1 MSSLKDS
8 LTVHEQEHNAF
19 LREQWDV
26 LDHFPLSFAQQRIWF
41 LEELNPGLPTYNMSV
56 SVDVHGRLSIPA
68 LKAAFRRLMGRH
80 ESLRTSFRVREGQP
94 VQIVWAEEEVQIPFL
109 LVDLRELGAECESD
123 PRDTASAQ
131 KVETQRLTARE
142 FAEPFHLADAPL
154 LRVQLLWLGTNAYK
168 MLLTMHHIVSDGW
181 SMSVL
186 VRDLG
191 RLYEA
196 ELSGSLAV
204 LPDLPIQ
211 YADYAVW
218 QRQRIAAG
226 LLDEQLEY
234 WKKKL
239 AGLPA
244 LELPTDHARSA
255 SSSQRGARTRVE
267 IGPELTARIN
277 STSREESL
285 TVHMLLLAAW
295 ATLLGR
301 YSRQN
306 DLAIGT
312 PVANRVDGQTDHL
325 IGFFVNMLMLRSH
338 LSGHLTVRELLR
350 QIKSTALE
358 AYDHQELPF
367 DRLVEE
373 LQPKRHGSE
382 TPLAQAAFVLQ
393 NIHVPELSAGGL
405 QLRAETRHTTTAKF
419 HLLLDLFEE
428 DGKMAG
434 TLEYATDLFESATA
448 ERLARLYKRV
458 LEQIVDSPSRRLD
471 EIHLLTQEEEEHLL
485 AAWPFV
491 PVAGEGV
498 GLHEAFREQA
508 LLKPDAIALSWEE
521 QHLSYAELNRRASR
535 LAHYLHKLGVTAG
548 TLTGICLDRTPE
560 FVIAILA
567 VLKAGSAYVPLDPAY
582 PVERLKFMIED
593 AGMSA
598 IILQESIAEKL
609 EAGPHMVCLERDQ
622 MLIERESE
630 AEFPA
635 TGTDPNELAY
645 VIYTSG
651 STGRPKGVMVTHHN
665 AWRLLKTTEPL
676 FEFGADDVWSLFHSF
691 AFDFSVW
698 EMWGALLHGGRL
710 ALASYWTAR
719 SFDDFHQLLEAEQV
733 TVLNQTPSAFR
744 QLMQVSL
751 AEVRPAGALRYVI
764 FGGEA
769 LDMAS
774 LHPWF
779 MRCGEDWP
787 ALINM
792 YGITE
797 TTVHVSFRRIR
808 AADCAGGKSL
818 IGPPIPDLQMYLL
831 DDCMQIVPA
840 GMPGEPYVSG
850 DGLARGYLNRPE
862 LTAEKFL
869 PDPFSGKPGARTY
882 RSGDLARRTVD
893 GDVEYLGRVDEQVKI
908 RGFRI
913 ELGEIEAVLRQHAK
927 VREGAVVA
935 FQDAQ
940 LGTRLAAYVA
950 PRGLAEDETIHE
962 IRQWGVERWQT
973 VFDTVY
979 NKSNT
984 PGDSSF
990 NVAGWNSSYTQ
1001 QPIAAE
1007 EMREW
1012 VERTV
1017 ERILSLRPRRV
1028 LEIGCG
1034 TGLLLSRIL
1043 PHCERYHG
1051 RDVSGTAIR
1060 QLTKSGILEKYPQL
1074 TLTQA
1079 AADDFS
1085 GLEGDKFD
1093 TVIMNSTVQYFPDAA
1108 YFEKVLEGVLPHV
1121 DEGGNFFLGDLRNL
1135 DWLEAFHFSLE
1146 LYKSGPDHDKAELQR
1161 RAVHSA
1167 RNEAELA
1174 ISPKFFHAFQV
1185 KHPGTRSVQSLL
1197 KRAVFANEMTCFRYD
1212 VVLHVGRAEMPK
1224 LDYEVIDW
1232 EQEDLT
1238 VESLQRALQSC
1249 DRDALLI
1256 TGIRNSRVC
1265 EEMETL
1271 RALGAAETSLAGD
1284 RKKGVDPERLCA
1296 LGESLGFTP
1305 MPLLPPEPPERY
1317 QVLYWKRRQ
1326 DAELWTMPEQ
1336 KPLSIKEEPSRYTNA
1351 PVSPPDDLI
1360 PELRE
1365 YLQEKLPDYMVPSQF
1380 ILLWSL
1386 PLTVNGKVDR
1396 RALPH
1401 PGEISAELAEGHVEA
1416 QTATEKQLVTIWED
1430 VLRLTGVGTNHNFF
1444 TDLGG
1449 HSLLA
1454 TQVIARIRSACQ
1466 VELPLQA
1473 IFEHPRIAA
1482 LAHEVERVRA
1492 RPNVK
1497 RVAPP
1502 LVRAARGEEIP
1513 LSFAQQRL
1521 WFLDQLTP
1529 NAATYN
1535 VPACLSLH
1543 GKLDAEAL
1551 EQALRILVERHE
1563 ILRTTFA
1570 AMQGR
1575 PVQRIGAVPE
1585 RLLQVIDLRELPEQ
1599 ERDARAVELAVK
1611 EANTPFN
1618 LRSGPLLRCTLVG
1631 VREREHL
1638 LLLTMHHIVSDGFS
1652 IDVIASEMAEVYT
1665 ALRQKRAPHL
1675 QELPVQYADYAIW
1688 QRLWMQGETLGEH
1701 VEYWRKALADL
1712 EQLEL
1717 PTDFSRSRHNGRE
1730 ESKFVHFEICET
1742 LTAGI
1747 RELCDRSSVTTF
1759 VVLLAALQLL
1769 LSRWSDQDDVAVGA
1783 VIANRTRTEIE
1794 GLVGFFVNT
1803 LVLRAN
1809 LARPQT
1815 FAELLCQVSETV
1827 LGAYAHQELP
1837 FETIVEE
1844 LRPERVAGRN
1854 PFFQVMLALQ
1864 NVRGLKLDLPGL
1876 TVQERPDIL
1885 RRPGKF
1891 EMSWEFRED
1900 AGRIWGN
1907 VEYAPGLFAASTVA
1921 RMTESFLLI
1930 LEQMASHPEQRLS
1943 ETFLDRDAVP

>member
-1 MSSLKDS
+1 MSCLKDGF
-8 LTVHEQEHNAF
+8 TTHEQERGAF
-19 LREQWDV
+19 LRERWED
-26 LDHFPLSFAQQRIWF
+26 LDYFPLSFAQQRIWF

-56 SVDVHGRLSIPA
+56 CVDVQGRLSVPA
-68 LKAAFRRLMGRH
+68 LTAAFRNLLVRH
-80 ESLRTSFRVREGQP
+80 ESLRTSLHLREGQP
-94 VQIVWAEEEVQIPFL
+94 VQIIWAEEDVQIPFS
-109 LVDLRELGAECESD
+109 LVDLREHRKKRNDLRGLGPEQEAE
-123 PRDTASAQ
+123 
-131 KVETQRLTARE
+131 VQRLLARE
-142 FAEPFHLADAPL
+142 SAKSFHLGRAPL
-154 LRVQLLWLGTNAYK
+154 LRVQLLWLDENAYK
-168 MLLTMHHIVSDGW
+168 MLLTMHHIISDGW

-186 VRDLG
+186 VQDLG
-191 RLYEA
+191 RFYEA
-196 ELSGSLAV
+196 ELSGRSAV
-204 LPDLPIQ
+204 LPELPVQ

-218 QRQRIAAG
+218 QRQRLAAG

-239 AGLPA
+239 AGLPT

-255 SSSQRGARTRVE
+255 ASSLRGARTKVE
-267 IGPELTARIN
+267 IGPELTASIN
-277 STSREESL
+277 SASREESL
-285 TVHMLLLAAW
+285 TVHMLLLAAL

-312 PVANRVDGQTDHL
+312 PVANRMDGQTDHL
-325 IGFFVNMLMLRSH
+325 IGFFVNMLVLRTK
-338 LSGHLTVRELLR
+338 LSGHLTVRELLQ
-350 QIKSTALE
+350 QIRSTALE

-373 LQPKRHGSE
+373 LQPERQGSQ
-382 TPLAQAAFVLQ
+382 TPLASAAFVLQ
-393 NIHVPELSAGGL
+393 NIHLPELSAGGL

-419 HLLLDLFEE
+419 QLLLDLKEK
-428 DGKMAG
+428 DGKIAG

-448 ERLARLYKRV
+448 ECLARLYKRV
-458 LEQIVDSPSRRLD
+458 LEQIADSPSRRLD

-485 AAWPFV
+485 TAWPYV
-491 PVAGEGV
+491 QMAGEGIC
-498 GLHEAFREQA
+498 LHEAFREQA
-508 LLKPDAIALSWEE
+508 LRRPDAIALSWEE
-521 QHLSYAELNRRASR
+521 QRLSYAELNRRANR
-535 LAHYLHKLGVTAG
+535 LAHYLHKLGVTRG

-560 FVIAILA
+560 LVIAILA

-582 PVERLKFMIED
+582 PAERLKFMIED

-598 IILQESIAEKL
+598 LILQESVAEKL
-609 EAGPHMVCLERDQ
+609 GAGPRLVCLERDHG
-622 MLIERESE
+622 LIERESDTE
-630 AEFPA
+630 RPS
-635 TGTDPNELAY
+635 TGAGPHELAY

-651 STGRPKGVMVTHHN
+651 STGQPKGVMVTHYN
-665 AWRLLKTTEPL
+665 VWRLLKTMELL

-698 EMWGALLHGGRL
+698 ELWGALLHGGRL

-719 SFDDFHQLLEAEQV
+719 SFDDFHELLASEQV

-751 AEVRPAGALRYVI
+751 AKEKCASMLRYVI

-774 LHPWF
+774 LYPWF
-779 MRCGEDWP
+779 LRCGVDRP

-797 TTVHVSFRRIR
+797 TTVHVSFRRVR
-808 AADCAGGKSL
+808 VADCASGKSL

-831 DDCMQIVPA
+831 DDCMQMVPA
-840 GMPGEPYVSG
+840 GVPGELYVSG

-869 PDPFSGKPGARTY
+869 PDPFSGRPGMRAY
-882 RSGDLARRTVD
+882 RSGDLARRTVN

-913 ELGEIEAVLRQHAK
+913 ELGEIEAVLRRHEK

-935 FQDAQ
+935 FQDAH
-940 LGTRLAAYVA
+940 LGTRLAAYVV
-950 PRGLAEDETIHE
+950 PRGPAEDETIHE

-979 NKSNT
+979 DKPNASSD
-984 PGDSSF
+984 PSF
-990 NVAGWNSSYTQ
+990 NVAGWDSSYTQ

-1017 ERILSLRPRRV
+1017 ERILALCPQRV

-1051 RDVSGTAIR
+1051 CDVSGTAIR
-1060 QLTKSGILEKYPQL
+1060 QLKKSGILERHPHL

-1079 AADDFS
+1079 AANDFS
-1085 GLEGDKFD
+1085 GLEGEKFD
-1093 TVIMNSTVQYFPDAA
+1093 TVILNSTVQYFPDAA

-1121 DEGGNFFLGDLRNL
+1121 EERGKIFLGDLRNL
-1135 DWLEAFHFSLE
+1135 DWLEAFHFSVE
-1146 LYKSGPDHDKAELQR
+1146 LYKAGPDHDKAELQR
-1161 RAVHSA
+1161 RAARSA
-1167 RNEAELA
+1167 LNEAELA
-1174 ISPKFFHAFQV
+1174 VSPKFFHAFQA
-1185 KHPGTRSVQSLL
+1185 KHSGIGSVQSLL
-1197 KRAVFANEMTCFRYD
+1197 KRAVFANEMSCFRYD
-1212 VVLHVGRAEMPK
+1212 VVLHVGCAATPR
-1224 LDYEVIDW
+1224 LDYGVVDW

-1238 VESLQRALQSC
+1238 VESLPRALQSC
-1249 DRDALLI
+1249 DREALLI
-1256 TGIRNSRVC
+1256 TRVPNSRVC
-1265 EEMETL
+1265 KEMETV
-1271 RALGAAETSLAGD
+1271 RALSQTETSPATNC
-1284 RKKGVDPERLCA
+1284 KKGVDPERLCA
-1296 LGESLGFTP
+1296 LGEALGFTA
-1305 MPLLPPEPPERY
+1305 MPLLPPELPERY
-1317 QVLYWKRRQ
+1317 HVLFWKRRQ
-1326 DAELWTMPEQ
+1326 DAELWMMPEQ
-1336 KPLSIKEEPSRYTNA
+1336 EPVLITEEPGRYTNA

-1365 YLQEKLPDYMVPSQF
+1365 YLQEKLPDYMLPSQF

-1401 PGEISAELAEGHVEA
+1401 PGEVSAKLAEGHVEA

-1454 TQVIARIRSACQ
+1454 TQVIARIRSECQ
-1466 VELPLQA
+1466 VELPLQT

-1482 LAHEVERVRA
+1482 LAREVERAHA
-1492 RPNVK
+1492 RPNGK
-1497 RVAPP
+1497 RAAPP

-1529 NAATYN
+1529 NRATYN
-1535 VPACLSLH
+1535 VPACLSMR
-1543 GKLDAEAL
+1543 GELDAESL
-1551 EQALRILVERHE
+1551 EKALRILVERHE

-1570 AMQGR
+1570 APQGR
-1575 PVQRIGAVPE
+1575 PVQKIGVTPK
-1585 RLLQVIDLRELPEQ
+1585 RLLHVIDLGELPEQ
-1599 ERDARAVELAVK
+1599 ERDEKAMELAVK
-1611 EANTPFN
+1611 EANTPFD
-1618 LRSGPLLRCTLVG
+1618 LRSGPLLRCTLVR

-1652 IDVIASEMAEVYT
+1652 IDVIASETAEAYT
-1665 ALRQKRAPHL
+1665 ALRKGRMPHMK
-1675 QELPVQYADYAIW
+1675 ELPVQYADYAIW
-1688 QRLWMQGETLGEH
+1688 QRQWMQGETLREH
-1701 VEYWRKALADL
+1701 VEYWRKTLAGL
-1712 EQLEL
+1712 EPLEL
-1717 PTDFSRSRHNGRE
+1717 PTDFPRSRHNGRE
-1730 ESKFVHFEICET
+1730 ESQFVHFEICET

-1747 RELCDRSSVTTF
+1747 QELCERSSVTRF
-1759 VVLLAALQLL
+1759 MVLLAALQFL
-1769 LSRWSDQDDVAVGA
+1769 LSRWSDQYDVAVGG
-1783 VIANRTRTEIE
+1783 VIANRTRTESE

-1803 LVLRAN
+1803 LVLRTD
-1809 LARPQT
+1809 LSLPQT
-1815 FAELLCQVSETV
+1815 FAELLRQVSEAV
-1827 LGAYAHQELP
+1827 LGAYVHQELP

-1844 LRPERVAGRN
+1844 LKPERVAGRN

-1864 NVRGLKLDLPGL
+1864 NVRGMKLDLPGL
-1876 TVQERPDIL
+1876 TVQERPDVL
-1885 RRPGKF
+1885 RRQGKF
-1891 EMSWEFRED
+1891 EMSWEFRE
-1900 AGRIWGN
+1900 APGRIRGN

-1930 LEQMASHPEQRLS
+1930 LEQMVAHPEQRLS
-1943 ETFLDRDAVP
+1943 ETCLERDAVP